1 MAFLFRYN
9 LIFFIHPY
17 KPYSFIWIYETKTV
31 PTVQKTGKT
40 IIFYC
45 FSRTYYN
52 CSLRHQ
58 ARQPVNRCYTSLPVA
73 YSQFHNMCEKQIKI
87 IAGGIEL
94 KEYCLIFDEE
104 FLLKRKAVLNPIA
117 SYLYGYQEHGQPLC
131 GNVLVMKNYITPDN
145 DLDTVGL
152 TEEDI
157 SIIENFISQNINDIC
172 MTMKNFSRKY
182 NI

>member
-1 MAFLFRYN
+1 M
-9 LIFFIHPY
+9 
-17 KPYSFIWIYETKTV
+17 
-31 PTVQKTGKT
+31 
-40 IIFYC
+40 
-45 FSRTYYN
+45 
-52 CSLRHQ
+52 
-58 ARQPVNRCYTSLPVA
+58 PVA